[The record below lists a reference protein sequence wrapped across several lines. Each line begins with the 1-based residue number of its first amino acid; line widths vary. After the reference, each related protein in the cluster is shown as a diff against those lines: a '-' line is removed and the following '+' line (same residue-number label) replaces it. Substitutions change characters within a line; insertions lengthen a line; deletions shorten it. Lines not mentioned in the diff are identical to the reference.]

1 LNPSLWLSSPKKWEG
16 GFVLFPRPKGNR
28 PLREIGVDQITRTV
42 RDLVIQS
49 GIDLPEDLIAA
60 LERGLQIEGSPTGR
74 QVLTDLIENAKIA
87 RRERLPA
94 CQDTGVAIL
103 FLEIGQEVRIIGGDL
118 PKALEEGVRQGYRDG
133 YFRKSTLDPLERINF
148 GDNTP
153 PIVHW
158 EMVPGG
164 RLKIGVMSKG
174 FGGENMSQV
183 KLYPPSVGL
192 EGLMDEV
199 VNIVFQAGANACPPV
214 IVGVGIGGDL
224 EKAALIAKKSLFR
237 RIGQEN
243 PKPEIAGMERDLLRR
258 INDLGIGPAGLG
270 GRVTALAVFI
280 ETFPTHIASLPL
292 AVNIQCNSHRHKEAV
307 L

>member
-1 LNPSLWLSSPKKWEG
+1 
-16 GFVLFPRPKGNR
+16 
-28 PLREIGVDQITRTV
+28 LREIHVDQITRTV

-60 LERGLQIEGSPTGR
+60 LERGLQVEGSPTGL

-87 RRERLPA
+87 REERLPA

-103 FLEIGQEVRIIGGDL
+103 FLEIGQEVRIIGGNL

-158 EMVPGG
+158 EMVPGD
-164 RLKIGVMSKG
+164 RLKIGVMTKG

-183 KLYPPSVGL
+183 KLFPPSFGL

-199 VNIVFQAGANACPPV
+199 VSVVSRAGANACPPI

-258 INDLGIGPAGLG
+258 INGLGIGPGGLG